1 MAIVLRPDAAARP
14 GGDAVQAQKTAEAL
28 RRLGVGV
35 TLSSGEGVAHAD
47 VVHVFNLQTADWT
60 LGQVRA
66 AKRLGKPVVLS
77 PIYWRDVRLPLGALL
92 RMGAVL
98 PYLARSR
105 ATEGAGP
112 RATVP
117 LLPAGHSRAARA
129 SLDQVDALLP
139 NSEAESRHLAEAYPA
154 VRRRGV
160 PVSVVPNG
168 VDVASFDRA
177 GAQPADAALLDL
189 PKDFVLCASRIEY
202 RKNTL
207 ALIRATH
214 RLGVPL
220 VLAGAEVAST
230 VWHRAYAAA
239 CRAHGEDVR
248 FLGPLPQER
257 LWPLYRAC
265 AVHALPSFFETPG
278 LSNLEA
284 ALAGAR
290 IVTTPNGSAPEYFG
304 DRAEYADP
312 LSVRSIAAAIRRA
325 LARPAPPDLP
335 RLVRERFTWDRAAAA
350 TLAAYRGVAA
360 D

>member
-1 MAIVLRPDAAARP
+1 MVLRPDAAVRP
-14 GGDAVQAQKTAEAL
+14 GGDVVQAEKTAEAL
-28 RRLGVGV
+28 RRLGVSV

-47 VVHVFNLQTADWT
+47 IVHVFNLQTTDWT

-66 AKRLGKPVVLS
+66 TKRLGKPVVLS

-98 PYLARSR
+98 PYLVRS
-105 ATEGAGP
+105 GAEVGAP
-112 RATVP
+112 SASTVP
-117 LLPAGHSRAARA
+117 LLPAGHGRAAREI
-129 SLDQVDALLP
+129 LDQVDALLP
-139 NSEAESRHLAEAYPA
+139 NSDAEARHLAAAYPA
-154 VRRRGV
+154 VRHRGV

-168 VDVASFDRA
+168 VDVPAFDRA
-177 GAQPADAALLDL
+177 APSPAGPGLPDL
-189 PKDFVLCASRIEY
+189 PEPFVLCASRIEY

-207 ALIRATH
+207 ALIRAAQ
-214 RLGVPL
+214 RLGLPL
-220 VLAGAEVAST
+220 VLAGAEVLST
-230 VWHRAYAAA
+230 EWHRAYAAA
-239 CRAHGEDVR
+239 CHAHGDGVR

-278 LSNLEA
+278 LSSLEA

-312 LSVRSIAAAIRRA
+312 LSVRSIAAAIRRS
-325 LARPAPPDLP
+325 LGRPAPPGLP
-335 RLVRERFTWDRAAAA
+335 SLVRERFTWDRAAAA
-350 TLAAYRGVAA
+350 TLAAYRGVARH
-360 D
+360 

>member
-1 MAIVLRPDAAARP
+1 MVLRPDAAARP
-14 GGDAVQAQKTAEAL
+14 GGDVVQAEKTAEAL
-28 RRLGVGV
+28 RRLGVHV
-35 TLSSGEGVAHAD
+35 TLSSGEGMAHAD

-77 PIYWRDVRLPLGALL
+77 PIYWRDLRLPLGALL

-98 PYLARSR
+98 PYLAPSR
-105 ATEGAGP
+105 ASEDAAP

-117 LLPAGHSRAARA
+117 LLPAGRGRAAREI
-129 SLDQVDALLP
+129 LEQVDALLP
-139 NSEAESRHLAEAYPA
+139 NSEAEARHLAAAHPV

-168 VDVASFDRA
+168 VDVASFERA
-177 GAQPADAALLDL
+177 TAQPMDAALADL
-189 PKDFVLCASRIEY
+189 PEGFVLCASRIEY

-207 ALIRATH
+207 ALIRAAQ
-214 RLGVPL
+214 RLGLPL
-220 VLAGAEVAST
+220 VLAGAEVRST
-230 VWHRAYAAA
+230 AWHRAYAAA
-239 CRAHGEDVR
+239 CRAHGEGVR

-278 LSNLEA
+278 LSSLEA

-290 IVTTPNGSAPEYFG
+290 VVTTPNGSAPEYFG
-304 DRAEYADP
+304 DQAEYADP
-312 LSVRSIAAAIRRA
+312 LSVRSIAAALRRS

-335 RLVRERFTWDRAAAA
+335 RVIRERFTWDRAAAV
-350 TLAAYRGVAA
+350 TLDAYRRIGT